1 MSEERNPLDEL
12 FRQSLEGAEMQAPPG
27 VWEGVAAGIG
37 TGTAAAAAATAASTG
52 WLGAI
57 WMKAAIAILA
67 VGGVA
72 LGAYSLLEDKQEPVP
87 TPLSK
92 QVNMQHAE
100 APGSGDA
107 KPLTPQED
115 AVNATGGAT
124 SEPRNAA
131 PLPAKADKEETSHSG
146 HRIHSQALPHLPAP
160 IGHESGQGS
169 HAVPQKHVPSTPE
182 VTDPCA
188 NLPEVAVIYREV
200 QPGVV
205 AFSTGDGNWQQVR
218 WNFGDGRE
226 GSGPETMHTYIGG
239 KRFTVSFELLDAA
252 GCARRGEKEIA
263 LNGSELDGNILIPNV
278 FTPNADGINDPYRVL
293 IVGQE
298 KYRLSIYDRGGK
310 VLYTGTDPEE
320 GWNGMINGQSAPMG
334 PYIARVEWQFYGHEP
349 HNKTVV
355 IMLKR

>member
-1 MSEERNPLDEL
+1 MSEERNALDEL

-37 TGTAAAAAATAASTG
+37 TGTAAGAAAASTG
-52 WLGAI
+52 WLGAA
-57 WMKAAIAILA
+57 WMKAAVAILA

-92 QVNMQHAE
+92 QENIERVDAT
-100 APGSGDA
+100 GSGDA
-107 KPLTPQED
+107 EPLKPQEE
-115 AVNATGGAT
+115 AVNAQGTET
-124 SEPRNAA
+124 SETRNAPA
-131 PLPAKADKEETSHSG
+131 LPAKEDKEENSHSD
-146 HRIHSQALPHLPAP
+146 HSSHSQTSPHFPVPNAQESVPGIHATPQKPAP
-160 IGHESGQGS
+160 
-169 HAVPQKHVPSTPE
+169 ATPE

-188 NLPEVAVIYREV
+188 NLPEVAMIYGEF

-205 AFSTGDGNWQQVR
+205 SFGIGDGKWQQVR
-218 WNFGDGRE
+218 WSFGDGRE
-226 GSGPETMHTYIGG
+226 GSGLEIIHTYVGG
-239 KRFTVSFELLDAA
+239 KRFTVRFELLDAA

-320 GWNGMINGQSAPMG
+320 GWNGIINGQPAPMG
-334 PYIARVEWQFYGHEP
+334 AYIARVEWQFYGHEP
-349 HNKTVV
+349 QNKTVV